1 MDVTRVTSPPSILVN
16 DFNGQHGSYR
26 ATSKP
31 SAMPYPGT
39 RAPMAIPSSRGTDPP
54 PPLPPPPNLGHLAAG
69 SNDPGW
75 EMGNTSSRGGFGKS
89 GGSVSSESS
98 LRGNWSRKREDERI
112 AERPDY
118 TRRGSSIA
126 TVRSPVDVDTKYDF
140 SRHQDE
146 GYYSISETKPVN
158 YQSVPAFLFGHS
170 ASTQMEEKAVEI
182 YLRGQ
187 SLVVGAVHIDGE

>member
-31 SAMPYPGT
+31 SVMPYPESRT
-39 RAPMAIPSSRGTDPP
+39 PMTIPCSRGKPPP
-54 PPLPPPPNLGHLAAG
+54 PPLPPPTNLDITAG
-69 SNDPGW
+69 RDPGW
-75 EMGNTSSRGGFGKS
+75 EMGNTPGHGGFGRS

-98 LRGNWSRKREDERI
+98 LQGNWGRRRKDERI
-112 AERPDY
+112 AERPDF
-118 TRRGSSIA
+118 TRRGSSNS
-126 TVRSPVDVDTKYDF
+126 TVKSPVDVDTRYDL

-158 YQSVPAFLFGHS
+158 YQSVQVFL
-170 ASTQMEEKAVEI
+170 
-182 YLRGQ
+182 
-187 SLVVGAVHIDGE
+187 LVVLLALNRKKKQ